1 MAVVNYAAQSAPTGM
16 RATGQAIVGA
26 AQGGLGWAMGS
37 VIGGVLWQGFGGAVV
52 LWAAAALMLAAA
64 LVYSQANPLSR
75 STR

>member
-1 MAVVNYAAQSAPTGM
+1 MAVVSFAAQSAPTGM

-37 VIGGVLWQGFGGAVV
+37 VIGGVLWENFGGSVV
-52 LWAAAALMLAAA
+52 LWAAAAIMLIAA
-64 LVYSQANPLSR
+64 LVYSQSNPLSR